1 MIEAKTH
8 FDQVPLAV
16 VKEMLAKQVVLENV
30 IEPCQVTKM
39 KASQEYPLN
48 AEGKQSGGKRWPIR

>member
-16 VKEMLAKQVVLENV
+16 VKEMLEKQIVLESVN
-30 IEPCQVTKM
+30 EPGQLTK
-39 KASQEYPLN
+39 KSTSHERRSN
-48 AEGKQSGGKRWPIR
+48 AEGNQPRRKR